1 MGFEKSGAPVF
12 TPTKHKLFLFSKII
26 MLFIFLLI
34 QGLGQVHLLGR
45 WLVLLWIRSVMYIV
59 YKMWNGLVVFD
70 LEWVLKVHV
79 TFIQELEIVII
90 ENLDHV
96 VKEYLSL

>member
-1 MGFEKSGAPVF
+1 
-12 TPTKHKLFLFSKII
+12 
-26 MLFIFLLI
+26 
-34 QGLGQVHLLGR
+34 
-45 WLVLLWIRSVMYIV
+45 MYIV

-96 VKEYLSL
+96 VKEYLPL

>member
-1 MGFEKSGAPVF
+1 
-12 TPTKHKLFLFSKII
+12 
-26 MLFIFLLI
+26 
-34 QGLGQVHLLGR
+34 
-45 WLVLLWIRSVMYIV
+45 MYIV
-59 YKMWNGLVVFD
+59 FKKLNGLVVID